1 MQHTTKWMMTP
12 LAMLLGT
19 LFSAPSFA
27 VETSVIDSTST
38 PESTQNEGDTSCIV
52 CKFSG
57 AVYLSYDTNIYD
69 KDDYRSVRNFSWGG
83 DLVYSFSSDTK
94 AYFSTGGYRALED
107 EVGTYATDSVLGL
120 QYTNLYRFGDT
131 GKIGVAGQL
140 TIPTSETSRK
150 DELHTAVRLDV
161 PISFSAWSVDFSVSP
176 RLRKNFHEYK
186 TMGGRS
192 LTEWTYSLF
201 AVAEKSWESFA
212 VGITALGGNSISY
225 QGTRRSSWQY
235 EGALYGIYEFD
246 ESWSLLLAASS
257 TGFYQ
262 DAERG
267 TLGNIDLL
275 DQEKASY
282 IATVTYSF

>member
-140 TIPTSETSRK
+140 TM
-150 DELHTAVRLDV
+150 HVRLRDQMSQF
-161 PISFSAWSVDFSVSP
+161 IFSM
-176 RLRKNFHEYK
+176 RR
-186 TMGGRS
+186 
-192 LTEWTYSLF
+192 
-201 AVAEKSWESFA
+201 AVLA
-212 VGITALGGNSISY
+212 NC
-225 QGTRRSSWQY
+225 
-235 EGALYGIYEFD
+235 FD
-246 ESWSLLLAASS
+246 
-257 TGFYQ
+257 TNPGQ
-262 DAERG
+262 KHGCRPVERE
-267 TLGNIDLL
+267 
-275 DQEKASY
+275 Q
-282 IATVTYSF
+282 

>member
-161 PISFSAWSVDFSVSP
+161 PISFSAVIP
-176 RLRKNFHEYK
+176 
-186 TMGGRS
+186 
-192 LTEWTYSLF
+192 
-201 AVAEKSWESFA
+201 
-212 VGITALGGNSISY
+212 
-225 QGTRRSSWQY
+225 QP
-235 EGALYGIYEFD
+235 
-246 ESWSLLLAASS
+246 
-257 TGFYQ
+257 
-262 DAERG
+262 
-267 TLGNIDLL
+267 
-275 DQEKASY
+275 
-282 IATVTYSF
+282 

>member
-83 DLVYSFSSDTK
+83 YLVYSFSSDTK

-107 EVGTYATDSVLGL
+107 EVGTYATDSVLAC
-120 QYTNLYRFGDT
+120 N
-131 GKIGVAGQL
+131 
-140 TIPTSETSRK
+140 
-150 DELHTAVRLDV
+150 
-161 PISFSAWSVDFSVSP
+161 
-176 RLRKNFHEYK
+176 
-186 TMGGRS
+186 
-192 LTEWTYSLF
+192 
-201 AVAEKSWESFA
+201 
-212 VGITALGGNSISY
+212 
-225 QGTRRSSWQY
+225 TR
-235 EGALYGIYEFD
+235 
-246 ESWSLLLAASS
+246 
-257 TGFYQ
+257 T
-262 DAERG
+262 
-267 TLGNIDLL
+267 
-275 DQEKASY
+275 Y
-282 IATVTYSF
+282 IALEIQGKSALRVSSPFQLQKHLVKMNCTPRFV

>member
-27 VETSVIDSTST
+27 LETSVIDSTST

-57 AVYLSYDTNIYD
+57 VVYLSYDTNIYD

-131 GKIGVAGQL
+131 G
-140 TIPTSETSRK
+140 
-150 DELHTAVRLDV
+150 
-161 PISFSAWSVDFSVSP
+161 
-176 RLRKNFHEYK
+176 
-186 TMGGRS
+186 GGRS

-235 EGALYGIYEFD
+235 EGALYGTYEFD